1 MKKYTK
7 EDLKNDF
14 INVIILLFIIIVA
27 LIAIGYINKIYNLSQ
42 YS

>member
-14 INVIILLFIIIVA
+14 INGIILLFIIIVA
-27 LIAIGYINKIYNLSQ
+27 LIVIGYINKIYNLSQ